1 MRLLVVFLLL
11 LTTTAYAKVVESG
24 NLTAEKKV
32 LSFTV
37 ESDPTPFVITVVE
50 NVKKKKIESSP
61 QPVSL
66 SEESE
71 KKVKVALSF
80 LATFLAVVGMWSSLK
95 TMLITIANLGRA
107 GFGLKTI
114 AGVIVFVMSL
124 AMLFYALNL
133 MMRSL

>member
-80 LATFLAVVGMWSSLK
+80 LAMFLAVVGMWSSLK